1 MEKINVLGHRLVPR
15 HRILNEEEKQ
25 ELLKRYRISLKDL
38 PKILITDPMVK
49 AIGANIGDVI
59 EIERISPTAGISH
72 YYRYVV
78 EDKPTI

>member
-15 HRILNEEEKQ
+15 HRILTEEEKR
-25 ELLKRYRISLKDL
+25 ELLEGYNITVRDL
-38 PKILITDPMVK
+38 PKILITDAMVK

>member
-15 HRILNEEEKQ
+15 HRILTEDEKR
-25 ELLKRYRISLKDL
+25 ELLERYKITVKDL

-59 EIERISPTAGISH
+59 EIERISPTAGISY